1 MLNSHRAKESLF
13 SRESASS
20 EVLPAS
26 ASGLPSAPVPWRFGC
41 ETSWDRGRYRVR
53 RCRSAWDRS
62 ATRTGLS
69 TRARDFAAMPHVLM
83 HSLYATGFTLRAGTD
98 LFRLHRVP
106 NATAVQGS
114 IAHLRIL
121 VRASDHSGTWIRFG
135 LPGSE
140 DGWNRLGKAVECLI

>member
-53 RCRSAWDRS
+53 RCRSAWDHS

-69 TRARDFAAMPHVLM
+69 TRARDFAAMPRLDALLVRN
-83 HSLYATGFTLRAGTD
+83 GFHPEGGSD

-106 NATAVQGS
+106 NATGVHVS